1 MSISLDELK
10 AENEAGEINLES
22 NQDMNEQDA
31 LDVENVED
39 DIETR
44 SDDLS
49 NTDIVDESEESEE
62 LEGWQQTDD
71 DTSES
76 DQSGFKP
83 NAEAAKKRK
92 QNKAL
97 RGTVKE
103 RDSEIELLR
112 KEMAELKA
120 GNATTAI
127 SSAPQL
133 EPRPKIE
140 DFDYDEER
148 FQDASDDWH
157 DKRIEQKFSS
167 LSASTNQKQAQ
178 EQAQAKAMQDQQN
191 SINDHYARAEKLV
204 EQGKVSKDDYRN
216 ADTNVR
222 RALESVFPN
231 AGDKT
236 ADAIISTLNS
246 LGEGSEKV
254 MYQLGRNN
262 NRLNEIIGVAQ
273 SDPSGLKL
281 MAHLGKLHSDVQDPK
296 KRRTNA
302 PKPTSKLTGDAAASS
317 NHGTLFKRWSKATH
331 PQDRVDLKA
340 KAKAAGE
347 DVSSWKW

>member
-1 MSISLDELK
+1 MSISLEELK
-10 AENEAGEINLES
+10 AENEASEVESES
-22 NQDMNEQDA
+22 NQDVNEQDA
-31 LDVENVED
+31 LDVENAKEE
-39 DIETR
+39 IETK
-44 SDDLS
+44 SDDS
-49 NTDIVDESEESEE
+49 QDNDIVDESEKSEE

-71 DTSES
+71 DTSDG
-76 DQSGFKP
+76 DQTGFIP

-112 KEMAELKA
+112 KENEALKA
-120 GNATTAI
+120 GNAPVVAEST
-127 SSAPQL
+127 PKL
-133 EPRPKIE
+133 EARPRIE
-140 DFDYDEER
+140 DFDYDETR
-148 FQDASDDWH
+148 FQNASDDWH
-157 DKRIEQKFSS
+157 DKRIEQKISS
-167 LSASTNQKQAQ
+167 LSASTNQRQAQ
-178 EQAQAKAMQDQQN
+178 EQAQAKAIQDQQN
-191 SINDHYARAEKLV
+191 SVNDHYARAEKLV
-204 EQGKVSKDDYRN
+204 EEGKVSKDDYRT

-231 AGDKT
+231 AGDQT
-236 ADAIISTLNS
+236 ADAIIANLNS

-262 NRLNEIIGVAQ
+262 SRLNEIIGVAQ
-273 SDPSGLKL
+273 SDPTGLRL
-281 MAHLGKLHSDVQDPK
+281 MAHLGKLHSEVQDPK
-296 KRRTNA
+296 KRRSNA
-302 PKPTSKLTGDAAASS
+302 PNPASKLTGDAAASS